1 MGWGSYAQTLL
12 ALVFVLAL
20 IGLLTVVARRFGF
33 GSPTPT
39 IGHRN
44 KRVHIVEVTQLDTR
58 RRLVLVRRDDCEH
71 LILLGNDRE
80 QVIETGIRREAQQNN
95 QQGASF
101 ATTLAA
107 TVNKTT
113 GATSATGITGESPE
127 GEQT

>member
-12 ALVFVLAL
+12 ALVFVLGL

-39 IGHRN
+39 IGHKN
-44 KRVHIVEVTQLDTR
+44 KRVHIVEITQLDAR
-58 RRLVLVRRDDCEH
+58 RRLVLIRRDDCEH

-80 QVIETGIRREAQQNN
+80 QVIETGIRRDI

-107 TVNKTT
+107 TVKE
-113 GATSATGITGESPE
+113 TSGESPE
-127 GEQT
+127 GEQA

>member
-1 MGWGSYAQTLL
+1 MGWGSYAQAAM

-44 KRVHIVEVTQLDTR
+44 KRVHIVEVTQLDAR

-71 LILLGNDRE
+71 LLLLGNDRE
-80 QVIETGIRREAQQNN
+80 QVIETGIQT
-95 QQGASF
+95 GASF
-101 ATTLAA
+101 AASLAA
-107 TVNKTT
+107 TAGGVRTK
-113 GATSATGITGESPE
+113 EKPE
-127 GEQT
+127 GESM